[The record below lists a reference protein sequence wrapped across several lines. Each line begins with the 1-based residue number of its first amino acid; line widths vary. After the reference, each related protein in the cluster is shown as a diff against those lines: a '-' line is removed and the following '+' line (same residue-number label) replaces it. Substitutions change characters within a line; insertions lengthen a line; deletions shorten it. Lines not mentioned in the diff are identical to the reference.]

1 MRFCLLNTFFPPL
14 HFGGDAV
21 FVASLANLLA
31 SQGHHVE
38 VVHCADSFQ
47 MLRRRVAPSN
57 VPLHPSVV
65 VHTLKSRFDSIAPLA
80 AHCTGRDWF
89 QSEALELI
97 LGQGFDVTHWH
108 NASLLGAPAAFRFG
122 TGVRLMTLHE
132 YWLVC
137 AAHSLMRNGTEACTN
152 RTCHSCS
159 ISRGRPPQLWRS
171 GGVVGRGL
179 ENIDLFLAPSQFV
192 KNKIAEFLPALPIEV
207 LPNFLPDRPTVDAAR
222 EDFVLVVARLEYLKG
237 VHTILPMFRDSGR
250 RLKIA
255 GDGDYAGE
263 LRKLAAGAPNIEFLG
278 RVPSGELAA
287 LYRRARAVVIPSIC
301 HETFGLVILEALQQG
316 TPVYASDYG
325 ALPGLIAQTRGG
337 RVFHS
342 LDELAKLLDSDLPVE
357 PDLSEFQPRLHLQR
371 YLGLIAALR
380 SDQKS
385 HAHA

>member
-47 MLRRRVAPSN
+47 LLKHRVAPSN
-57 VPLHPSVV
+57 VPLHPSVI
-65 VHTLKSRFDSIAPLA
+65 VHTLRSRYGSIAPLA

-89 QSEALELI
+89 QSEALERI

-108 NASLLGAPAAFRFG
+108 NSSLLGAPAAFRFG

-137 AAHSLMRNGTEACTN
+137 AAHSLMRNGKEACTN
-152 RTCHSCS
+152 RTCHTCTMA
-159 ISRGRPPQLWRS
+159 RGRPPQLWRKS
-171 GGVVGRGL
+171 GVVADGL
-179 ENIDLFLAPSQFV
+179 ADIDLFLAPSQFV
-192 KNKIAEFLPALPIEV
+192 KDTTNEFLPGIPIEV
-207 LPNFLPDRPTVDAAR
+207 LPNFLPERPVVDIVR
-222 EDFVLVVARLEYLKG
+222 EDFFLVVARLEYLKG
-237 VHTILPMFRDSGR
+237 VQTIIPMFRDNGR
-250 RLKIA
+250 SLKIA
-255 GDGDYAGE
+255 GDGDYAQE

-278 RVPSGELAA
+278 RIASGELNA
-287 LYRRARAVVIPSIC
+287 LYRSARALIIPSIC
-301 HETFGLVILEALQQG
+301 HETFGLVMLEALQQG
-316 TPVYASDYG
+316 TPVYASNFG
-325 ALPGLIAQTRGG
+325 ALPGLIQQTRGG

-342 LDELAKLLDSDLPVE
+342 IDELEKMLDSELTVA
-357 PDLSEFQPRLHLQR
+357 PDLSAFHPRLHLKR
-371 YLGLIAALR
+371 YLDLIASAR
-380 SDQKS
+380 SDQRS

>member
-47 MLRRRVAPSN
+47 LLKHRVSPSN
-57 VPLHPSVV
+57 VPLHPSVI
-65 VHTLKSRFDSIAPLA
+65 VHTLRSPYGSIAPLV

-89 QSEALELI
+89 QSKELERI

-108 NASLLGAPAAFRFG
+108 NSSLLGAPAAFRLG
-122 TGVRLMTLHE
+122 NGVRLMTLHE

-137 AAHSLMRNGTEACTN
+137 AAHSLMRNGTEVCAN
-152 RTCHSCS
+152 RTCHSCA
-159 ISRGRPPQLWRS
+159 ISRGRPPQFWRS
-171 GGVVGRGL
+171 NGVVNRGL

-192 KNKIAEFLPALPIEV
+192 KDKVAEFLPQIPIEV
-207 LPNFLPDRPTVDAAR
+207 LPNFLPDRPAVDGVR
-222 EDFVLVVARLEYLKG
+222 EDFFLVVARLEYLKG

-255 GDGDYAGE
+255 GDGDYAEE
-263 LRKLAAGAPNIEFLG
+263 LRTLAAGAPNIEFLG
-278 RVPSGELAA
+278 RIASGELAT
-287 LYRRARAVVIPSIC
+287 LYRRARAVIIPSIC
-301 HETFGLVILEALQQG
+301 HETFGLVMLEALQQG
-316 TPVYASDYG
+316 TPVYASSYG
-325 ALPGLIAQTRGG
+325 ALPGLIEQTRGG

-342 LDELAKLLDSDLPVE
+342 LDELSKMLDSVLAVE
-357 PDLSEFQPRLHLQR
+357 PDLSAFQPRLHLQR
-371 YLGLIAALR
+371 YLELIAALR